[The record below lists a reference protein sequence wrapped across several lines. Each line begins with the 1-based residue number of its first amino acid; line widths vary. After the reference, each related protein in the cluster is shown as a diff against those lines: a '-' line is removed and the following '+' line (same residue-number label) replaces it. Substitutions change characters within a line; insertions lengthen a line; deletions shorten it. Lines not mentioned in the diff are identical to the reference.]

1 MKSRQER
8 GLNLKLYV
16 YHSHV
21 MGFDVLK
28 FERLSMKG
36 CNQMSNEK
44 LKREI
49 NLFGGISILSGIMV
63 GSGIFFIGS
72 YVFLRTDFSIG
83 LSLLAWL
90 LGGVIT
96 LFYGL
101 IYAELGTMMPEAGGY
116 YIYLKKA
123 YGKPVAFMS
132 GFTNFILASSGSIA
146 ALALA
151 FSLVLHNILI
161 TLTGVGIPGILQIVI
176 AAGMIVVLSVF
187 NFLNVRV
194 STNLLKVFL
203 VLKAIPIA
211 IVLASGLFFGTQS
224 VDLSISLNGES
235 IFSLLA
241 MVGFAVIATFW
252 AYEGWTNLNNVAGEI
267 INPSRNLPLSLIISI
282 AGITVLYVLYNY
294 SIVNVLSLSEI
305 QTMVANGEI
314 YLGIPAAMAVMGS
327 AGMYL
332 VMVTMLIS
340 IFGALNAV
348 IMAFPRVYY
357 AMSKDGVL
365 FEKFQT
371 LHPKYKTPTYAIVG
385 SSVMSLILLVFG
397 LDDLISL
404 IAFGALVFNTLIFV
418 GLILFR
424 KRQPDAVRPYKVWFY
439 PYLPII
445 TIIITIGLLMAMF
458 VESIVP
464 SLIGTAIILAALP
477 IYYLIERYKLKS

>member
-1 MKSRQER
+1 
-8 GLNLKLYV
+8 
-16 YHSHV
+16 
-21 MGFDVLK
+21 
-28 FERLSMKG
+28 
-36 CNQMSNEK
+36 MSQNK

-49 NLFGGISILSGIMV
+49 TLFGGVSILSGIMV

-72 YVFLRTDFSIG
+72 YVFIRTDYSIG

-90 LGGVIT
+90 LGGIIT

-123 YGKPVAFMS
+123 FGKPIAFMS

-146 ALALA
+146 ALAIA
-151 FSLVLHNILI
+151 FSLVLHNILS
-161 TLTGVGIPGILQIVI
+161 TLFGFGIPGLVQILI
-176 AAGMIVVLSVF
+176 AATMIVLLSLF
-187 NFLNVRV
+187 NFLNVRI

-203 VLKAIPIA
+203 VLKAIPIFV
-211 IVLASGLFFGTQS
+211 VLASGLFFGTQS
-224 VDLSISLNGES
+224 VDLSLSLNGAS
-235 IFSLLA
+235 IFSFLA
-241 MVGFAVIATFW
+241 TMGFAVIATFW

-267 INPSRNLPLSLIISI
+267 KNPSRNLPLSLIISI
-282 AGITVLYVLYNY
+282 LSITALYVLYNY
-294 SIVNVLSLSEI
+294 SLVNVLSINDI
-305 QTMVANGEI
+305 QGMIATGEI

-340 IFGALNAV
+340 IFGALNAT

-365 FEKFQT
+365 FEKFSEV
-371 LHPKYKTPTYAIVG
+371 HPKHKTPTFAIAG
-385 SSVMSLILLVFG
+385 SGAMAIILLVFG

-404 IAFGALVFNTLIFV
+404 IAFGALVFNTLIFI
-418 GLILFR
+418 GLFIFR
-424 KRQPDAVRPYKVWFY
+424 VREPEKERPYKVWLY
-439 PYLPII
+439 PYLPAF
-445 TIIITIGLLMAMF
+445 TILITIGLLVAMF

-464 SLIGTAIILAALP
+464 SLIGTGIIVASLP
-477 IYYLIERYKLKS
+477 VYYIIERMKLNKQ